1 MVTDSGTV
9 LASSLTTFSGIQIT
23 LDGTGTIATS
33 QWSSL
38 TGGGNLT
45 VTGGSY
51 SLAGLT
57 NVNGSSLYAQSGG
70 ALTLPNLTSYTET
83 DNTTFEATGANSTL
97 NLSALT
103 TLGIDVKLLAC
114 RGLGRRHAEPV
125 GTDHDQ

>member
-1 MVTDSGTV
+1 M
-9 LASSLTTFSGIQIT
+9 
-23 LDGTGTIATS
+23 
-33 QWSSL
+33 
-38 TGGGNLT
+38 TGGSSLT

-57 NVNGSSLYAQSGG
+57 NVNGSSLYAESGG
-70 ALTLPNLTSYTET
+70 SLTLPNLTSYTET
-83 DNTTFEATGANSTL
+83 DNTTFEATGTGSTL

-103 TLGIDVKLLAC
+103 TLGTHVRLLAC